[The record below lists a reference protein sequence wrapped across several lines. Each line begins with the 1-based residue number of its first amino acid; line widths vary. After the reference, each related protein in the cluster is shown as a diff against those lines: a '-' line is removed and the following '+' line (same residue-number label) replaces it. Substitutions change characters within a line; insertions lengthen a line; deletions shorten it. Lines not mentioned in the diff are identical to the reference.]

1 MKIFSEILE
10 VTPKPESS
18 QLGSEARRHGL
29 LTQIN
34 LPFPLPTPVYGAM
47 LAIWHLLPTLQS
59 RFPLHNGN
67 PKDYVRFLA
76 WCSVEGRHRYAILR
90 AIPEWDAALSAPISL
105 PALKNDSWSGGYSV
119 AVYFY
124 GIVRYRYF
132 LQPMLK
138 DCKVRHRVTRA
149 FWRGERHNRQL
160 APVDTW
166 HLNWLAENFSDM
178 DSLLDILRVG
188 EKDAHKEA
196 PELLSEFGLEDF
208 QRHLSGLQK
217 NNRPT
222 IPDEKGRQRLETDK
236 TEAISA
242 SSFNLPNNDSIYI
255 PLPIRV
261 YRELFWLQD
270 RFSRRPTQFQ
280 LGGITRRIANGKH
293 SVSRSDYPFGVNL
306 FGYAKGEL
314 GIGEDVRL
322 VATAL
327 KTQGIPFCIVNV
339 KPGDNV
345 SQKDTSAEEWLVD
358 APQYAINIFC
368 STGVEQV
375 RYGCEK
381 GLEIFEGRYTIGF
394 WPWEL
399 PKWPA
404 SCEHAYAM
412 VDEIWGISEYTANAY
427 RYARCPV
434 IAMSLPVTVDK
445 IAPLKRKDFGLADKG
460 YYFIFSFDLNSTIAR
475 KNPGAVIQ
483 AFQKAFPVIKQ
494 EPVKLVIKISHVD
507 ETNAEF
513 QRIMSAIASDSRIQ
527 IIPETLRRSEV
538 LALYSCCDC
547 FVSLHRAEGFGR
559 GLAEALL
566 LNLQVVTTGYSGN
579 LDFCT
584 DDRVGLVR
592 YNSVPVGQRQYF
604 HADGQ
609 FWADPDIE
617 HAATLME
624 EVYRQPRQ
632 VNPKLIDFSPESL
645 GLRYA
650 RRLNEIKYQLKL

>member
-1 MKIFSEILE
+1 
-10 VTPKPESS
+10 
-18 QLGSEARRHGL
+18 
-29 LTQIN
+29 
-34 LPFPLPTPVYGAM
+34 
-47 LAIWHLLPTLQS
+47 
-59 RFPLHNGN
+59 
-67 PKDYVRFLA
+67 
-76 WCSVEGRHRYAILR
+76 
-90 AIPEWDAALSAPISL
+90 
-105 PALKNDSWSGGYSV
+105 
-119 AVYFY
+119 
-124 GIVRYRYF
+124 
-132 LQPMLK
+132 
-138 DCKVRHRVTRA
+138 
-149 FWRGERHNRQL
+149 
-160 APVDTW
+160 
-166 HLNWLAENFSDM
+166 
-178 DSLLDILRVG
+178 
-188 EKDAHKEA
+188 
-196 PELLSEFGLEDF
+196 
-208 QRHLSGLQK
+208 
-217 NNRPT
+217 
-222 IPDEKGRQRLETDK
+222 
-236 TEAISA
+236 
-242 SSFNLPNNDSIYI
+242 
-255 PLPIRV
+255 
-261 YRELFWLQD
+261 
-270 RFSRRPTQFQ
+270 
-280 LGGITRRIANGKH
+280 
-293 SVSRSDYPFGVNL
+293 L

-483 AFQKAFPVIKQ
+483 AFQKAFPVTKQ